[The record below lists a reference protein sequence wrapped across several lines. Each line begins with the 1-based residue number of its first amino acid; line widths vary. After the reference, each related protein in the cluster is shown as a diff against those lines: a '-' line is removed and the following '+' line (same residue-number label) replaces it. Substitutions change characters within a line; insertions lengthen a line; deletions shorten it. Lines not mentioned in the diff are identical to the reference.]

1 MTKQLN
7 LELIVKARDYAS
19 RVVGK
24 LSQNTATANQQM
36 TQSAQRNAQA
46 QQQAITQTARIGE
59 QAARTG
65 VLSARRV
72 AQAREGLGIRSER
85 QIQREINR
93 TIAQYDR
100 LKRSGT
106 ATSRE
111 LMRASEQVRNKIRTL
126 NAEIGKT
133 STGQRL
139 GNIVKGGAGVVAGA
153 VTAKHVITPAMNDR
167 KQWDANVTNVALQA
181 FGDKDANY
189 IQTEG
194 INQIQQAVVNTVKN
208 VGGTH
213 DQALGNL
220 NAMMVNGM
228 SFEQAVA
235 MLGQAQKMQVSGEAN
250 SEDIGSL
257 IKVLSDYGLQGDAL
271 VTAFNHALRSGMDGK
286 FEIKDMVQALPDLLA
301 TASNAGF
308 KGIKD
313 FDFILS
319 WLQSAADKAGN
330 NSVAATNVSNTLNKL
345 TASDTTK
352 RFADIENPYV
362 KGKGIDLQQSL
373 LDGKARGLNPVEV
386 ISDIA
391 DKLLAVDGK
400 YQQLVQQRDKAKTDE
415 DKQKIDAQLNL
426 MKGFVLSK
434 LLPDVQAKAGL
445 NAATDKQAI
454 AERQANLTQELT
466 GNLNETRFEVLSGT
480 DAAVQARKESLAFL
494 GEGVSGQLNQWERK
508 YNDWQINMAKDNPE
522 LFSAM
527 SSASTAFQALA
538 AGAGV
543 AAVALW
549 GIGGGKGGNFIDMFR
564 KGTSASPVSTGSI
577 TTTKAATSMAG
588 RAVNGRLGNVLSL
601 GGKALAGL
609 SILDLAMVLGE
620 RQPYQQA
627 QEEQAQEKHEPQTKQ
642 FARAYTHENKSPTVM
657 PFSYGNAEFASAMG
671 VNSKGVPLYGGYA
684 LAALHHDDKVA
695 QARYEMGGYSQLDYQ
710 QRLSRNAQQRETL
723 TSPKTVSV
731 DPIARF
737 TTSLAEIIVK
747 QGESQSLMGTVT
759 THFEQ
764 YHQDIQALATS
775 LPYAIE
781 KGFASQSHTIDNRI
795 VVELDGRVL
804 AEQTSQHLFN
814 FANRG

>member
-7 LELIVKARDYAS
+7 LELIVKAKDYAS
-19 RVVGK
+19 RVFGK
-24 LSQNTATANQQM
+24 LSQQTATAHQQM
-36 TQSAQRNAQA
+36 TQNVQRNAQA
-46 QQQAITQTARIGE
+46 QQQAITKTAQIGE

-65 VLSARRV
+65 ISSARRV

-111 LMRASEQVRNKIRTL
+111 LMRASEQARNKIRAL
-126 NAEIGKT
+126 NAEMGKT
-133 STGQRL
+133 TTGQRL
-139 GNIVKGGAGVVAGA
+139 GNIAKGVAGVAGGVVA
-153 VTAKHVITPAMNDR
+153 AKHVITPAMNDR
-167 KQWDANVTNVALQA
+167 KQWDANVANVALQA

-194 INQIQQAVVNTVKN
+194 INQIQQAVINTVKN

-257 IKVLSDYGLQGDAL
+257 IKVLSDYGLKGEAL

-330 NSVAATNVSNTLNKL
+330 NSVAANNVANTLNKL
-345 TASDTTK
+345 TASDTIK
-352 RFADIENPYV
+352 RFEDIENPYV

-391 DKLLAVDGK
+391 DKLLAVDGQ

-454 AERQANLTQELT
+454 AERQANLTQALT
-466 GNLNETRFEVLSGT
+466 GNLNETRFEVLSNT

-549 GIGGGKGGNFIDMFR
+549 GLGGGKGGNFIDMFR
-564 KGTSASPVSTGSI
+564 KKTPSPTGVGGVTAAQSAANVASRATG
-577 TTTKAATSMAG
+577 AG
-588 RAVNGRLGNVLSL
+588 RFGRALNFGS
-601 GGKALAGL
+601 KALAGL
-609 SILDLAMVLGE
+609 GILDMAMVLGE

-627 QEEQAQEKHEPQTKQ
+627 QEEQAQEKRQPQMEQ
-642 FARAYTHENKSPTVM
+642 FSRAYTDKNKSPTTT
-657 PFSYGNAEFASAMG
+657 PFSYGNAAFASAMG
-671 VNSKGVPLYGGYA
+671 SNSKGVPLYGGYA

-695 QARYEMGGYSQLDYQ
+695 QARYEMGGYSQADYQ
-710 QRLSRNAQQRETL
+710 QRLARNAQQRQAI
-723 TSPKTVSV
+723 TSPKTPSV

-737 TTSLAEIIVK
+737 TTSLAEMAVK
-747 QGESQSLMGTVT
+747 QGEMQNVVGMVT
-759 THFEQ
+759 THFGQ

-775 LPYAIE
+775 LPHAIE
-781 KGFASQSHTIDNRI
+781 QGLASQSHTIDNRI
-795 VVELDGRVL
+795 VVELDGRVI
-804 AEQTSQHLFN
+804 AEQTSQHLFTM
-814 FANRG
+814 ANRG